1 MPLSSSDDLAALFG
15 NGLSIAYNHD
25 MAIPALTAHGQSLR
39 IAPIAAELRF
49 GSVRV
54 KGRACS
60 IATAER
66 LALEACWAG
75 PHFPCLLAGRCGAPG
90 QGSVGG
96 PREPPDS
103 VAGHQTPQGARSLMT
118 SLVVSGAAPLA
129 RAR

>member
-1 MPLSSSDDLAALFG
+1 MSFYRENSTMPPSSSEDLAALFG

-60 IATAER
+60 IACDAGG
-66 LALEACWAG
+66 ALDAYRTG
-75 PHFPCLLAGRCGAPG
+75 PHFP
-90 QGSVGG
+90 
-96 PREPPDS
+96 
-103 VAGHQTPQGARSLMT
+103 
-118 SLVVSGAAPLA
+118 
-129 RAR
+129 